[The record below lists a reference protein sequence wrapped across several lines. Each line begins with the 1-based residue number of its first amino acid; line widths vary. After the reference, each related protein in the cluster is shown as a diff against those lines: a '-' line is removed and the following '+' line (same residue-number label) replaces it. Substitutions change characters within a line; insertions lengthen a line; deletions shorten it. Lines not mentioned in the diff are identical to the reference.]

1 MTNSEFNDSFT
12 APNHPLYGWVRL
24 PQVDIDAS
32 EKMKCGLSEQATNA
46 DFLKAISQHGL
57 DLKGLSKEK
66 RYVDRMERE
75 LETVEKLGF
84 TDYFLLIWRLCAR
97 ADKKGIA
104 RDYGRGSCAGSLVF
118 FLIGT
123 TLVDP
128 LRYGLFFERFI
139 SETRAKKK
147 VINGVTYID
156 GSLAPD
162 VDCDIEQ
169 ARRGEVIDD
178 LAEMYPNRVC
188 KISTVSTLS
197 GKILIKECGKIVG
210 LHSEEEMKDIADL
223 IPKEFGIIC
232 DIEEAYEGKKDLA
245 TGEWSREPVVG
256 FRKWCDRNPTAYQT
270 ALQLRDLIKNRGTH
284 PSGFV
289 VSYDEVKEFL
299 PLEYEEPQE
308 GTSSGQLEIASSL
321 SMDDI
326 SNLAV
331 KVDILGV
338 RCCSV
343 VADVLKATGEKIEDI
358 NVDSDELIY
367 DNLQNLQTPHGVFQI
382 EAPTNLK
389 VAQIVKPR
397 NLEELSDVLAIA
409 RPGALSFLS
418 KYAENKVELIHPLF
432 DPILASTRGV
442 CLFQEQMMGLSHAI
456 GFTLDEAEQL
466 RRIVAKKKPEQ
477 VAQWQQKIKDKIIEN
492 QLPIELGD
500 LLWKILEASAS
511 YSFNKC
517 IFEEEKVELQD
528 GRKVELREV
537 KRGDMVLAFDVTG
550 NKDHYVKV
558 INVFHNRKDC
568 FESDFEG
575 YKITTSSDH
584 QFLCADRNMWRLK
597 SFWKGLK
604 TFKVFIKSKKDYLK
618 QHLSSRQ
625 VGVKN
630 TIDLEVDHPDHN
642 FYCNDIVVSNSHS
655 NAYASLSA
663 LTLYLKFKHP
673 LQFFLALLRQAKN
686 EPAPIEEIQKIETEL
701 KWFGIRLLPPDLIK
715 SEMDFVIEGQDIRFG
730 LSSIKGISDKTLS
743 KLMSFKTAHTN
754 RFELF
759 ESASVAGLS
768 VSVLCALIH
777 CGCLDSVAR
786 DARRPAIAL
795 QAQLWN
801 ILTDKEKRHSM
812 SFGERFGYNLF
823 DTFVHLKDNV
833 DIDGKPFIK
842 PSRLQT
848 ILKKYEPKKA
858 IWKQNSQ
865 HTALTNVFYE
875 RKLLGYSYSHQLKAI
890 FDTQHEYIMSLKE
903 VMDASDDDRVAFVAF
918 IQAAPIERTSAKKN
932 KYAKFIFSDESG
944 CVEGMIFNSERSA
957 KLDEI
962 KSLHGGELPS
972 KDAIVYCSG
981 RKKGTAIFLDTVRD
995 KKITIYTKF
1004 GDFGN
1009 NTGESEL

>member
-1 MTNSEFNDSFT
+1 MTKNEFQNNFT
-12 APNHPLYGWVRL
+12 SPEHPLYGFVRL
-24 PQVDIDAS
+24 PNVEVDNT
-32 EKMKCGLSEQATNA
+32 EKAKYGLGESCNNA
-46 DFLKAISQHGL
+46 DFLRAISNQGL
-57 DLKGLSKEK
+57 KDKNLSNE
-66 RYVDRMERE
+66 RSYIDRLNRE

-84 TDYFLLIWRLCAR
+84 TDYFLLIWRLCSR

-104 RDYGRGSCAGSLVF
+104 RDYGRGSCAGSLIF
-118 FLIGT
+118 FLIGS

-147 VINGVTYID
+147 VINGITYID

-162 VDCDIEQ
+162 VDLDIEQ

-178 LAEMYPNRVC
+178 LVALYPNRVC

-210 LHSEEEMKDIADL
+210 LHSEDEMKDIADL

-232 DIEEAYEGKKDLA
+232 DIEEAYEGKKDST
-245 TGEWSREPVVG
+245 TGEWLREPVVG
-256 FRKWCDRNPTAYQT
+256 FRKWCDRNPAAYQT
-270 ALQLRDLIKNRGTH
+270 ALLLRDLIKNRGTH

-289 VSYDEVKEFL
+289 VSFDEVRDFL
-299 PLEYEEPQE
+299 PLEYEAPQE
-308 GTSSGQLEIASSL
+308 GTSSGQLEVASSF

-326 SNLAV
+326 ANLTI

-358 NVDSDELIY
+358 NVDADELIY
-367 DNLQNLQTPHGVFQI
+367 DNLQNLMTPHGVFQI

-397 NLEELSDVLAIA
+397 NLLELSDVLAIA
-409 RPGALSFLS
+409 RPGALSFLG
-418 KYAENKVELIHPLF
+418 KYADNKVEPIHPLF
-432 DPILASTRGV
+432 DPILQTTRGV
-442 CLFQEQMMGLSHAI
+442 CLYQEQMMKLAHAI
-456 GFTLDEAEQL
+456 GFTLEEAEIL
-466 RRIVAKKKPEQ
+466 RRVVGKKKVKE
-477 VAQWQQKIKDKIIEN
+477 VAEWQQKIKDTIAKN
-492 QLPIELGD
+492 NLPVELGD
-500 LLWKILEASAS
+500 LLWKILDDSAK
-511 YSFNKC
+511 YSFN
-517 IFEEEKVELQD
+517 L
-528 GRKVELREV
+528 
-537 KRGDMVLAFDVTG
+537 
-550 NKDHYVKV
+550 
-558 INVFHNRKDC
+558 
-568 FESDFEG
+568 
-575 YKITTSSDH
+575 
-584 QFLCADRNMWRLK
+584 
-597 SFWKGLK
+597 
-604 TFKVFIKSKKDYLK
+604 
-618 QHLSSRQ
+618 
-625 VGVKN
+625 
-630 TIDLEVDHPDHN
+630 
-642 FYCNDIVVSNSHS
+642 SHS
-655 NAYASLSA
+655 ISYASLSA
-663 LTLYLKFKHP
+663 LTIYLKFKHP

-715 SEMDFVIEGQDIRFG
+715 SEMDFTIEGQDIRFG

-743 KLMSFKTAHTN
+743 KLTSFKTSHTN

-777 CGCLDSVAR
+777 CGCLDSVAN

-801 ILTDKEKRHSM
+801 ILTDKEKRHCM

-823 DTFVHLKDNV
+823 DTFVHLKDNK

-1009 NTGESEL
+1009 NTGETEPV